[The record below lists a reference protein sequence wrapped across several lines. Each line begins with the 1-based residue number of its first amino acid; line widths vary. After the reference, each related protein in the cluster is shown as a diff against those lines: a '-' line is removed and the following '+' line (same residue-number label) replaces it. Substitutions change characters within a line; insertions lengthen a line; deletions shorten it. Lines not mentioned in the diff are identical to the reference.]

1 MAEKKKVER
10 EFVEAST
17 GKTGKR
23 PAVVTAAN
31 KKSATGKR
39 VAAVILWVLALAAEV
54 GAILMLNGT
63 WYIPEEQKMYWLIG
77 ALVIDLILVIIG
89 SQLWKKAN
97 RLDPASKQSSVKF
110 FLWNNMGLI
119 ASVICF
125 LPIVI
130 LLLANK
136 DLDGKTKKIVTVVA
150 AIAWCWLRCSPST
163 LTLFPPR
170 SWPKPSRPSATARF
184 TGRSSARATTLTPIA
199 TP

>member
-54 GAILMLNGT
+54 GAILMLNGI
-63 WYIPEEQKMYWLIG
+63 WYIKEEQKMYWLIG

-150 AIAWCWLRCSPST
+150 AIALVLAS
-163 LTLFPPR
+163 LFSIDFNPV
-170 SWPKPSRPSATARF
+170 SAEELAEAQQTVGNGSVYWTQF
-184 TGRSSARATTLTPIA
+184 GKSYQP
-199 TP
+199 

>member
-39 VAAVILWVLALAAEV
+39 IAAVILWVLALAAEV

-150 AIAWCWLRCSPST
+150 AIALVLASLFSIDFNPVSAEELADALSP
-163 LTLFPPR
+163 
-170 SWPKPSRPSATARF
+170 
-184 TGRSSARATTLTPIA
+184 
-199 TP
+199 